1 MINHD
6 DYKNH
11 LHFLKFLDKK
21 RNDRVHSRKSYIKY
35 KNNVKTIQK
44 ELLKK
49 NKKIAVKTAQ
59 KKLLK
64 KIAVK
69 TANNYK

>member
-49 NKKIAVKTAQ
+49 IAVKTAQ

>member
-1 MINHD
+1 MKSNENFVNLIKKKKKIRRILKKIIMINHD

-35 KNNVKTIQK
+35 KNNVKTI
-44 ELLKK
+44 
-49 NKKIAVKTAQ
+49 
-59 KKLLK
+59 
-64 KIAVK
+64 
-69 TANNYK
+69 